1 MSLRPAPDA
10 PPPLLRTTA
19 TRAERGSF
27 AAHGHTR
34 LPGLWDRAL
43 AEGLAAE
50 GRERW
55 ARAAPPPR
63 GPRTPVPAGRSARR
77 ATPAAGGPLLARV
90 HLALTGLGR
99 ALTGRLLVPTF
110 AAYGYYEDDDEV
122 LLHVD
127 TEQCDLTLLTTAFG
141 AVGPLHVHPALRG
154 SSMERLGVL
163 ERDPA
168 WDRAGGVR
176 LTYPATGVAAL
187 DGRTLPHHRPAG
199 PLPGPSAVAAL
210 CYRSLF

>member
-1 MSLRPAPDA
+1 MTAGAPL
-10 PPPLLRTTA
+10 PHRTTV
-19 TRAERGSF
+19 TTAERRAF
-27 AAHGHTR
+27 AAHGHAA

-50 GRERW
+50 GR
-55 ARAAPPPR
+55 ARRAHAEVPRR
-63 GPRTPVPAGRSARR
+63 GPRTPVTARRTAPR
-77 ATPAAGGPLLARV
+77 ATPAATGPLLARV
-90 HLALTGLGR
+90 HLSLTGLAR

-127 TEQCDLTLLTTAFG
+127 TEHCDLTLLTTAFG
-141 AVGPLHVHPALRG
+141 EVGPLHVHPGLIG
-154 SSMERLGVL
+154 STTERIGELAG
-163 ERDPA
+163 DPS

-176 LTYPATGVAAL
+176 VTYPALGVTAL
-187 DGRTLPHHRPAG
+187 SGHVLPHHRPGRAT
-199 PLPGPSAVAAL
+199 PVPSAVAAL